1 MIKRVCFLIV
11 VLFLTGCQVAMTTLK
26 GNHNAETEQL
36 THVQSQRELSSEE
49 ESTENMSRPSEV
61 ADASAQ
67 NPPTRLKHLS
77 QAEQL
82 TQNLIERGNQELSGN
97 RLVTPEEDNTNMY
110 FQVALGRDPG
120 NFYAIQGISKIVDL
134 YTEWAWQAAL
144 NRQYSQAS
152 RYLDLARSVNSED
165 PVLLEMSSRIK
176 DLRERRSVSNTA
188 SNAPQNS
195 VSNDSTSTN
204 DSQDTK
210 GERQTPL
217 EEGQFRLPKD
227 LFSRSEEDI
236 ILQIQPIIDQVSAL
250 QSSIVI
256 YWANDKEARLLY
268 QIINSRVTE
277 FRVRAMTYHRADYRV
292 ELQQD

>member
-11 VLFLTGCQVAMTTLK
+11 VLFLTGCQGAMTTQK

-82 TQNLIERGNQELSGN
+82 TQNLIERGNQALSGN
-97 RLVTPEEDNTNMY
+97 RLVTPEEDNANMY
-110 FQVALGRDPG
+110 FQAALGRDPG

-176 DLRERRSVSNTA
+176 DLREPRSVSNTA

-210 GERQTPL
+210 GERQVPL

-256 YWANDKEARLLY
+256 YWPNDKEARLLY

>member
-11 VLFLTGCQVAMTTLK
+11 VLFLTGCQGAMTTQK

-49 ESTENMSRPSEV
+49 ESTENMSRPGEA

-67 NPPTRLKHLS
+67 NPPARVKHLS

-82 TQNLIERGNQELSGN
+82 TQNLIERGNQALSGN
-97 RLVTPEEDNTNMY
+97 RLVTPEEDNANMY
-110 FQVALGRDPG
+110 FQAALGRDPG

-210 GERQTPL
+210 GERQVPL

-256 YWANDKEARLLY
+256 YWPNDKEARLLY